1 MNEELTSQFAAYATT
16 RHLEGRYRGV
26 RVLEDL
32 INSIPALRPI
42 LAAQGMNVDEFLKN
56 VRYRHYAQWTAEE
69 DGLIQDL
76 NFKGYSY
83 RSIANRIGRTR
94 TAVAHRVAM
103 LSRQRIRTYK
113 EVDDGDEQPMDNG

>member
-1 MNEELTSQFAAYATT
+1 MSNELTTQFAAYATT

-32 INSIPALRPI
+32 INNIPALRPI
-42 LAAQGMNVDEFLKN
+42 LAAQGMDVDEFLKD
-56 VRYRHYAQWTAEE
+56 VRYRHYSQWTAEE
-69 DGLIQDL
+69 DELIQDL

-94 TAVAHRVAM
+94 TAVAHRVAK

-113 EVDDGDEQPMDNG
+113 EVDDADKQPMDNG